1 MDSKTRSRNY
11 SFIALIVSLIA
22 LIATILL
29 AITRGLVALQ
39 VFTVANPENLN
50 RYILISAGVIVLGL
64 AVYALMEPDRVRR
77 FFTGRQARYGSN
89 SIIMIL
95 AFVGILVVGNI
106 LAFQNPVPISDLTED
121 DVNTLSPELL
131 AAIKQ

>member
-1 MDSKTRSRNY
+1 
-11 SFIALIVSLIA
+11 
-22 LIATILL
+22 
-29 AITRGLVALQ
+29 
-39 VFTVANPENLN
+39 
-50 RYILISAGVIVLGL
+50 
-64 AVYALMEPDRVRR
+64 MEPDRVRR

-131 AAIKQ
+131 AAIKQLPEQVTASAFFSQQMSTQSADQLLGNIKANSNGKFDYIFINPDLDPQAAIAAGITGDGKILLQMG

>member
-1 MDSKTRSRNY
+1 MDNKTRSRNY

-64 AVYALMEPDRVRR
+64 AV
-77 FFTGRQARYGSN
+77 
-89 SIIMIL
+89 
-95 AFVGILVVGNI
+95 
-106 LAFQNPVPISDLTED
+106 
-121 DVNTLSPELL
+121 
-131 AAIKQ
+131 